1 MAWMTLQNPRFL
13 WLLLSI
19 PLLVLSHIIALRIVR
34 KKALAFANFEA
45 IERVTGKRVVSRN
58 TGVLVVRSVV
68 FCMLI
73 LSAAGPV
80 LWHYGV
86 TESTTTVL
94 AIDASASMLADDF
107 SPNRLEAAKQAALM
121 FLQNA
126 SPGSRVGV
134 VSFSGTAEVLVQPTQ
149 DDTIAHSVIE
159 NLRVMTA
166 GGTDLGEALITS
178 VNLLISDPR
187 SKRIILLTDGRST
200 VGTPVQDGV
209 AHAVRNGV
217 IVDTIGVASETGG
230 KYANLE
236 VVSRIDE
243 DVLRSIADAT
253 GGTFIMAK
261 NETDLGI
268 AYASLA
274 GARREVVATPLQLH
288 LLIAGLLLLFVE
300 WGLINTRYRAFP

>member
-80 LWHYGV
+80 LWRYGV

-121 FLQNA
+121 FLQ
-126 SPGSRVGV
+126 
-134 VSFSGTAEVLVQPTQ
+134 
-149 DDTIAHSVIE
+149 
-159 NLRVMTA
+159 
-166 GGTDLGEALITS
+166 
-178 VNLLISDPR
+178 
-187 SKRIILLTDGRST
+187 
-200 VGTPVQDGV
+200 
-209 AHAVRNGV
+209 
-217 IVDTIGVASETGG
+217 
-230 KYANLE
+230 
-236 VVSRIDE
+236 
-243 DVLRSIADAT
+243 
-253 GGTFIMAK
+253 
-261 NETDLGI
+261 
-268 AYASLA
+268 
-274 GARREVVATPLQLH
+274 
-288 LLIAGLLLLFVE
+288 
-300 WGLINTRYRAFP
+300 

>member
-200 VGTPVQDGV
+200 VG
-209 AHAVRNGV
+209 
-217 IVDTIGVASETGG
+217 
-230 KYANLE
+230 
-236 VVSRIDE
+236 
-243 DVLRSIADAT
+243 
-253 GGTFIMAK
+253 
-261 NETDLGI
+261 
-268 AYASLA
+268 
-274 GARREVVATPLQLH
+274 
-288 LLIAGLLLLFVE
+288 
-300 WGLINTRYRAFP
+300 